1 MTSELRYAMVAGLE
15 AAKYRPPTWRPLP
28 HQVPPPGDWY
38 GWLLLA
44 GRFSGKTDACAAY
57 MCEHVKGPPC
67 LPGQRH
73 PHRMAIVAPTQN
85 DAAYSCFT
93 GPSGIQAH
101 DHEAVKVTTSD
112 GTLVRWPNGAY
123 AKLFGADT
131 DNAVDKFRAGGNN
144 CLVWAEEIAAW
155 PKLDAAWAQMR
166 FGLRI
171 GPRPRWV
178 GSTTPKPRELIK
190 RLDKGHYRN
199 VVVTRATSRDN
210 PYIHPDVLTGLMDDY
225 GGTALAEQE
234 IEGKIVEQDENALWR
249 RSDLAAGRIAWA
261 DLPKLDR
268 VTVGVDPSG
277 GAGEQGIVAVAKAM
291 VKTEDRL
298 LAHGYVLADRSCR
311 LSPDGWGAR
320 AVEAAVEFEAEDI
333 TVESDYGRDM
343 PIAVLNGAVAE
354 AGLSVPVRPTRA
366 RQLGGKRVRAF
377 PVAALSR
384 NGRWHHVGDA
394 NDFVDLED
402 QMCVWTEDA
411 GWSPDRIDAAA
422 WAAWH
427 LGLVSTEP
435 RGPMRIGN
443 VAQRVIA

>member
-1 MTSELRYAMVAGLE
+1 MSDLRREM
-15 AAKYRPPTWRPLP
+15 AAQIQAAILRPMWRPLP

-57 MCEHVKGPPC
+57 MVEHVKGPPC
-67 LPGQRH
+67 VPGQQH

-101 DHEAVKVTTSD
+101 DREAVKVTTSD
-112 GTLVRWPNGAY
+112 GTLVRWPNGSY

-155 PKLDAAWAQMR
+155 PKLDDAWAQMR

-178 GSTTPKPRELIK
+178 GSTTPKPRDLIK
-190 RLDKGHYRN
+190 KLDKGSYSN

-210 PYIHPDVLTGLMDDY
+210 PHIHPDVLSGLMVDY

-249 RSDLAAGRIAWA
+249 RADLAAGRLVEA
-261 DLPKLDR
+261 PPLDR

-277 GAGEQGIVAVAKAM
+277 GAGEQGIVVVGKATVAVAE
-291 VKTEDRL
+291 KT

-320 AVEAAVEFEAEDI
+320 AVEAAVEFNAEDI

-343 PIAVLNGAVAE
+343 PLSVINGALAD
-354 AGLSVPVRPTRA
+354 AGLSIPVRPALA
-366 RQLGGKRVRAF
+366 RQVGGKRVRAF

-384 NGRWHHVGDA
+384 NGRWHHVGD
-394 NDFVDLED
+394 FPDLED
-402 QMCVWTEDA
+402 QMCTWTEDA
-411 GWSPDRIDAAA
+411 GWSPDRIDACA

-427 LGLVSTEP
+427 LGLVSTTP
-435 RGPMRIGN
+435 RGPLRIGN
-443 VAQRVIA
+443 IARRVIA